1 MKAVDKFEKITGYN
15 IREFF
20 DSCKIFFSDDFDN
33 ISNYYLGGS
42 MFGESFGRLEGL
54 LKECEKIESLFFKY
68 KNQLNETEMF
78 DLLDAFGEICVKL
91 NTTKNLSRWL
101 RSSNVGKYN
110 QSFFVERSLRD
121 NENFEDVSESLGS
134 SDSQNDWMEIAVS
147 NGIIEEDYT
156 RNSSPIFNVKLN
168 QTINFQ
174 IENLVDNLVGKNIL
188 GKDIDVN
195 FRFEDN
201 DVAIVKYN
209 DAVMQ
214 TINTIV
220 STLKGDIPEFKND
233 GVSNEFIGTNVV
245 SIQYPT
251 LFRNLSEMFLKDGRF
266 KEVSLLGLDRV
277 DDSVFMRIKIVT
289 INNDSHITN
298 IQL

>member
-15 IREFF
+15 IRGFF
-20 DSCKIFFSDDFDN
+20 DSCKEFFSEDFGN
-33 ISNYYLGGS
+33 ISSYYLGGV
-42 MFGESFGRLEGL
+42 MDGKSFRLL
-54 LKECEKIESLFFKY
+54 DDLIRECESIESLFFKF
-68 KNQLNETEMF
+68 KAQLNETEMF
-78 DLLDAFGEICVKL
+78 ELLETLGEIYNKL
-91 NTTKNLSRWL
+91 LTTKNLSRWL
-101 RSSNVGKYN
+101 RSSNVGKYD
-110 QSFFVERSLRD
+110 QSFFVDRSLRD
-121 NENFEDVSESLGS
+121 NESLEDVSESLGS
-134 SDSQNDWMEIAVS
+134 SDIQNDWMDIAIRNS
-147 NGIIEEDYT
+147 IIEEDYT
-156 RNSSPIFNVKLN
+156 KDSSPVFKVKLN

-174 IENLVDNLVGKNIL
+174 IENLVDNLVGKNVL
-188 GKDIDVN
+188 GKDMDVN

-209 DAVMQ
+209 DAVIQ

-220 STLKGDIPEFKND
+220 STLKGDIPEFRND

-251 LFRNLSEMFLKDGRF
+251 IFRNLSEMFLKDGRF

-277 DDSVFMRIKIVT
+277 EDSVFMRIKIVT
-289 INNDSHITN
+289 VNNDSHITN